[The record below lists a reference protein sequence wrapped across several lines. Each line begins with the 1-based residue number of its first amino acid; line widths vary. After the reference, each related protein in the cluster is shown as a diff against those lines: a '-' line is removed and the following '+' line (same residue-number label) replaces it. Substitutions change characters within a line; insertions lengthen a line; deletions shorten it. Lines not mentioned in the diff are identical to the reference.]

1 MPVTMISSRP
11 LLAASAGGAVEAA
24 ACACAAA
31 GVTRSPSAAVPSAAV
46 TATASVRDVVFMR
59 MTPCCENARVTPRS
73 DVVTGKTGLC
83 AHHCSLPERGMPAV
97 AAGSQLLDLNKI
109 PKKNNQPCFF
119 YRRP

>member
-24 ACACAAA
+24 CAWAFA
-31 GVTRSPSAAVPSAAV
+31 GVTSNPSVAVPSAAA

-59 MTPCCENARVTPRS
+59 RTPCCETARITPAL

-83 AHHCSLPERGMPAV
+83 GPRSYPSAAAAV
-97 AAGSQLLDLNKI
+97 AAGSQLLDLNKTF
-109 PKKNNQPCFF
+109 KKNNQPCFF
-119 YRRP
+119 LHTS